1 MFKRFMPAVCTR
13 TTVSEDIMNY
23 ETTHMEYV
31 QIEVDE
37 GKTFVGR
44 KKKKESMEMRLS
56 VFKNTAEDGEETR
69 PLVTWA
75 RMKLRQP
82 PMLSFGFLALKWKV
96 NTRGK

>member
-23 ETTHMEYV
+23 ETTHIECV

-37 GKTFVGR
+37 GKTFVER

-56 VFKNTAEDGEETR
+56 VFKNTAGDGEETR
-69 PLVTWA
+69 SLVTRA
-75 RMKLRQP
+75 RIHLKKWRQP
-82 PMLSFGFLALKWKV
+82 SILSFGFLTLK
-96 NTRGK
+96 